1 MPGSRNI
8 VNSGDAI
15 FDETFHSA
23 IATTLKQHKDS
34 LALQPLFS
42 FIPDAT
48 TTLEHTSTGTLT
60 DNNVDIEEGEKN
72 AANDHLHTS
81 DIFEEREEFEEGEI
95 HNDPEFYSAPIEIDS
110 NDSTRGTTAPLI
122 VDDSNT
128 DSNAG
133 PRRTTRRHKPNPKYA
148 NVARLWDGRILART

>member
-23 IATTLKQHKDS
+23 IATTWQQHKDS
-34 LALQPLFS
+34 LALQPLSS

-48 TTLEHTSTGTLT
+48 TTLEHTGTLI

-72 AANDHLHTS
+72 AADDYPNTS
-81 DIFEEREEFEEGEI
+81 ERLDNPSI
-95 HNDPEFYSAPIEIDS
+95 KKKRPKAIMSS
-110 NDSTRGTTAPLI
+110 LI
-122 VDDSNT
+122 LLKVI
-128 DSNAG
+128 
-133 PRRTTRRHKPNPKYA
+133 
-148 NVARLWDGRILART
+148 VI